1 MATVADRRY
10 NYFVN
15 EPNEIPP
22 KQNYKWPWF
31 VLAAVLL
38 FIVLAVAF
46 VGFKAR
52 QIEHERDFSAPIPMG
67 AK

>member
-10 NYFVN
+10 NYSVN

-31 VLAAVLL
+31 VLTAVLL
-38 FIVLAVAF
+38 GFALGIVWMFFAVQ
-46 VGFKAR
+46 K
-52 QIEHERDFSAPIPMG
+52 EKSEREFGPPPA